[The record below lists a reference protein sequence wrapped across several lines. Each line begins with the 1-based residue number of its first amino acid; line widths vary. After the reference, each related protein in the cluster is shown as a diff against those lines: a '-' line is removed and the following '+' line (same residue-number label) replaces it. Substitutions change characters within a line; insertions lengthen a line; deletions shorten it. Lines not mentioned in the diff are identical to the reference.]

1 MRRFTGQA
9 IYEPWTK
16 RVVPLMK
23 PSLMRTV
30 DSAAADDTNDAS
42 FINRRQTISFNEPDS
57 AS

>member
-1 MRRFTGQA
+1 MGQA

-16 RVVPLMK
+16 PVVPLMT